1 MNIRDEIVF
10 VWPVRITKVEQA
22 QKELMANV
30 LGIQVARA
38 IKRKR

>member
-1 MNIRDEIVF
+1 MNIRDEMELMGT
-10 VWPVRITKVEQA
+10 VRITKVEQA

>member
-1 MNIRDEIVF
+1 MNIRDEMELMG
-10 VWPVRITKVEQA
+10 PVRIIKVEQA

-30 LGIQVARA
+30 LGLQVARA

>member
-10 VWPVRITKVEQA
+10 VGLVRITKVEQA

>member
-10 VWPVRITKVEQA
+10 VRPVRITKVEQA

>member
-10 VWPVRITKVEQA
+10 VGPVRITKVEQA

-30 LGIQVARA
+30 LGLQVARA

>member
-10 VWPVRITKVEQA
+10 VGPVRITKVEQA

-30 LGIQVARA
+30 LGIQVTRA

>member
-10 VWPVRITKVEQA
+10 VGPVRITKVEQA
-22 QKELMANV
+22 LKELMANV

>member
-10 VWPVRITKVEQA
+10 VGPVRITKVEQA

>member
-10 VWPVRITKVEQA
+10 VGPVRITKVEQA
-22 QKELMANV
+22 QKVLMANV

>member
-1 MNIRDEIVF
+1 MNIRNEIVF
-10 VWPVRITKVEQA
+10 VGPVRITKVEQA

>member
-1 MNIRDEIVF
+1 MIIRDEMELMG
-10 VWPVRITKVEQA
+10 PVRITKVEQA

>member
-1 MNIRDEIVF
+1 MNIRDEMELMGS
-10 VWPVRITKVEQA
+10 VRITKVEQA

-38 IKRKR
+38 IKRKW

>member
-10 VWPVRITKVEQA
+10 VGSVRVTDAEKA

-30 LGIQVARA
+30 LGLQVARA

>member
-1 MNIRDEIVF
+1 MNIRDEMELMG
-10 VWPVRITKVEQA
+10 PVTITKVEQA

>member
-1 MNIRDEIVF
+1 MNIRDEMELMG
-10 VWPVRITKVEQA
+10 PVTITKVEQA

-30 LGIQVARA
+30 LGIQIARA

>member
-10 VWPVRITKVEQA
+10 VGPVIITKVEQA

>member
-1 MNIRDEIVF
+1 MNIRDEMELMGS
-10 VWPVRITKVEQA
+10 VRITKVEQA

>member
-10 VWPVRITKVEQA
+10 VGPVRITKVEQA
-22 QKELMANV
+22 QKELMAKV